1 MTWDSF
7 YFQCRYFAQKISP
20 RCDVQQARK
29 NLKADYPA
37 SPFSQSL
44 KPQSMADDLMT
55 ELLQLPDIEHQ
66 KKQFTLYAELPL
78 NWVSSSVKK
87 LGERLSYLTLL
98 IALFALMST
107 IYHNI
112 VAPEMVSL
120 FKLSETPVEPALANY
135 AYYWAFTLIAL
146 LTPYVLL
153 LMLNTQIKRIE
164 TSPHLIPNTIITKLV
179 LSTKAHNQL
188 QHCTA
193 IVYAPLARLSNQ
205 HSAQHIA
212 LIEQFK
218 LDKLNVAQELST
230 HLSHYQHSLT
240 ATLNQRIRILMA
252 VSSCFVFIGI
262 FNFVYSLY
270 TPIFA
275 IGTII

>member
-1 MTWDSF
+1 MNWDSF
-7 YFQCRYFAQKISP
+7 YFQCRYLAQKISP
-20 RCDVQQARK
+20 QCDVQQARK
-29 NLKADYPA
+29 NLNTDYPA
-37 SPFSQSL
+37 SPFMLSL
-44 KPQSMADDLMT
+44 KPQSMADDLMKK
-55 ELLQLPDIEHQ
+55 LLQLPDVEHQ
-66 KKQFTLYAELPL
+66 KKRFALYAGLPL
-78 NWVSSSVKK
+78 NWVGSSIKK
-87 LGERLSYLTLL
+87 LGESLSYLSLL
-98 IALFALMST
+98 IALFILMST
-107 IYHNI
+107 IYHYI

-120 FKLSETPVEPALANY
+120 FNLNETPIEPALENY
-135 AYYWAFTLIAL
+135 TYYWAFTLIAL

-164 TSPHLIPNTIITKLV
+164 TSPHLIPNTIIAKLV
-179 LSTKAHNQL
+179 LSPKAQDQL

-193 IVYAPLARLSNQ
+193 IVYAPLALSPNQ

-212 LIEQFK
+212 LIEQFEH
-218 LDKLNVAQELST
+218 DKLNVAQELSA

-240 ATLNQRIRILMA
+240 ATLNQRIKKLMA
-252 VSSCFVFIGI
+252 ISSCFIFIGI